1 MRTAR
6 QGPHAGRPFWGCRRW
21 PACPEI
27 LDAGSPHGA
36 VDGVNG
42 VVPDVA
48 QPGAS
53 SPGTFPTPVVAR
65 PNDPRGQCGF
75 YQAAALPAWI
85 VQDLASSDLN
95 SALVRSFAQWRLDYP
110 LPRDGGLDRALRPT
124 IATVEALLTRGTTPY
139 ASPAIEAALGPSH
152 GEASSLEIDQAVR
165 HVATSP
171 TIRFAPA
178 QFDSFEEQGFSAWVL
193 DLVLRERLAWS
204 LVPQIALASISPELD
219 PNAAERGDF
228 LLVRPEGEGILVE
241 IDGSQHA
248 EHASRDEGRDRALDI
263 AGVKTIRIPAADA
276 RAAAGPAI
284 DALRTLLLESKP
296 NRRPMNLP

>member
-1 MRTAR
+1 
-6 QGPHAGRPFWGCRRW
+6 
-21 PACPEI
+21 
-27 LDAGSPHGA
+27 
-36 VDGVNG
+36 
-42 VVPDVA
+42 
-48 QPGAS
+48 
-53 SPGTFPTPVVAR
+53 VVAR